1 MDHHSSSTAVHQ
13 GIFMPPSQ
21 TTLSQLTLEEKA
33 ALVAGLN
40 MWQTKA
46 IERLGIPSILMT
58 NGPHGV
64 QKQSSQA
71 TDFAGMS
78 NSLPATCFPPAVIQA
93 ATWNR
98 ELIHEMG
105 IALGE
110 ECRQEKV
117 SILLGPGINI
127 KRSPLGGRNYDY
139 YSEDPYLSGEM
150 AGQLITG
157 IQSQGIGAS
166 LKHFAVGNQEYRR
179 MTINA
184 VVDERALRE
193 IYLSAFEKIVKDVQP
208 WTVMNAYTLVNG
220 TYCSENPYLIG
231 EILKKEWGYQGVVLS
246 DWGSVNDRVAGLK
259 AQIDLEM
266 PGPATDNQRAIL
278 AAVNSG
284 DLPEAALDRAVERL
298 LALIFKAQ
306 ETLAK
311 GDFTYDKQAHH
322 DLARRIAEEGTVLL
336 KNENQILP
344 IPETAKIALLGHF
357 AKKPRFQGTG
367 SSLTNPTQV
376 DNLYDEMIRR
386 IGEAHVLYAPGF
398 PEKDAAPVDD
408 TLLNEALGVAAQAD
422 YVIVMVGVSVAEGGD
437 QPDMKL
443 PAAHAALIERVADLH
458 KRVIV
463 LLSNGNPLEM
473 PWLNKVPAVLEGYLA
488 GQAGAGAQADILLG
502 RVNPS
507 GKIGETFPVQLEDN
521 PSHPYF
527 PGGPAVV
534 EYRESLYVGYR
545 YYDTAHIPVQFAFGH
560 GLSYT
565 SFEYRDLLVH
575 VQKDSAKV
583 TFNVKNTGNR
593 AGKETTQ
600 VYVRD
605 VESSPFRPFKEL
617 KGFAKVHLNPGEE
630 KEVTIQLDRRA
641 FSFYDVDK
649 QDWILE
655 AGDFEIMVG
664 ASSQDIR
671 LTTTLRLD
679 SDQQASACA
688 DKAALA
694 PYFSVTPATLPRG
707 AFAALYGKSL
717 PENVTPQ
724 KGSYTLNTP
733 FGDMKDSWLARQL
746 LKLMNGQ
753 VKKMV
758 GGDDPEN
765 PLLAMV
771 ENMLKEMPL
780 RAMLMMTNGALK
792 LPTLEALLMMI
803 NGQGLRGFGALM
815 KSLVKK

>member
-1 MDHHSSSTAVHQ
+1 
-13 GIFMPPSQ
+13 MPNYK
-21 TTLSQLTLEEKA
+21 TILSQLTLEEKA

-46 IERLGIPSILMT
+46 NERLGILSIMMT

-64 QKQSSQA
+64 QKQSSEA

-105 IALGE
+105 AALGE

-139 YSEDPYLSGEM
+139 YSEDPYFTSEM
-150 AGQLITG
+150 AGQLIMG
-157 IQSQGIGAS
+157 IESQGIGTS
-166 LKHFAVGNQEYRR
+166 LKHFAVGSQEYRR

-184 VVDERALRE
+184 IVDERALRE
-193 IYLSAFEKIVKDVQP
+193 IYLSAFEKVVKDTQP

-220 TYCSENPYLIG
+220 TYCSENPYLIS

-266 PGPATDNQRAIL
+266 PGPAIDNQRGIL
-278 AAVNSG
+278 AAVKAGN
-284 DLPEAALDRAVERL
+284 LPEAALDRAVERL

-311 GDFTYDKQAHH
+311 DDYIYDKQAHH

-357 AKKPRFQGTG
+357 AQKPRFQGTG
-367 SSLTNPTQV
+367 SSLTNPTRV
-376 DNLYDEMIRR
+376 DNLYHEMIQR
-386 IGEAHVLYAPGF
+386 IGETHVLYAPGF
-398 PEKDAAPVDD
+398 PEKDTATVDD
-408 TLLNEALGVAAQAD
+408 TLLNEALEVAAQAD

-437 QPDMKL
+437 QPNMKL
-443 PAAHAALIERVADLH
+443 PDSQAALIEKVTDLH
-458 KRVIV
+458 QHVIV

-488 GQAGAGAQADILLG
+488 GQAGASAQADILLG
-502 RVNPS
+502 RANPS
-507 GKIGETFPVQLEDN
+507 GKIGETFPIKLEDN
-521 PSHPYF
+521 PSYPYY
-527 PGGPAVV
+527 PGGPAIV
-534 EYRESLYVGYR
+534 EYRESIYVGYR
-545 YYDTAHIPVQFAFGH
+545 YYDTAHVPVLFPFGH

-565 SFEYRDLLVH
+565 TFEYRDLRAQA
-575 VQKDSAKV
+575 QKDSAKII
-583 TFNVKNTGNR
+583 FKIKNAGNR
-593 AGKETTQ
+593 TGKEAAQ

-605 VESSPFRPFKEL
+605 VESSHFRPVKEL
-617 KGFAKVHLNPGEE
+617 KGFVKVHLNPNEE
-630 KEVTIQLDRRA
+630 KEVTIELDRRD
-641 FSFYDVDK
+641 FSFYDVGK
-649 QDWILE
+649 KEWVLE

-671 LTTTLRLD
+671 LTTTLWLD
-679 SDQQASACA
+679 SDQQASVCT

-694 PYFSVTPATLPRG
+694 SYFSVTPAPISRD

-746 LKLMNGQ
+746 LTLMNGQ

-758 GGDDPEN
+758 GGDDPDN
-765 PLLAMV
+765 PLLAMA
-771 ENMLKEMPL
+771 ENMLNEMPL
-780 RAMLMMTNGALK
+780 RAIQMMTNGAIK
-792 LPTLEALLMMI
+792 RPTLEALLLLI
-803 NGQGLRGFGALM
+803 NGKGLYGFGALI
-815 KSLVKK
+815 KSLVIK

>member
-1 MDHHSSSTAVHQ
+1 MQDPKTL
-13 GIFMPPSQ
+13 
-21 TTLSQLTLEEKA
+21 LSQLTLEEKA

-64 QKQSSQA
+64 QKQASEA

-78 NSLPATCFPPAVIQA
+78 NSIPATCFPPAVIQA

-105 IALGE
+105 VALGE

-139 YSEDPYLSGEM
+139 YSEDPYFAGEM
-150 AGQLITG
+150 AKQLIMG
-157 IQSQGIGAS
+157 IESQGIGAS

-193 IYLSAFEKIVKDVQP
+193 IYLAGFETIIKDAQP

-220 TYCSENPYLIG
+220 TYCSENPHLTRD
-231 EILKKEWGYQGVVLS
+231 ILKKEWDFQGVVLS
-246 DWGSVNDRVAGLK
+246 DWGSVNARIAGLK
-259 AQIDLEM
+259 AEIDLEM

-278 AAVNSG
+278 AAVRAG
-284 DLPEAALDRAVERL
+284 DLPEATLDRAVEL
-298 LALIFKAQ
+298 MLALIFKAQ
-306 ETLAK
+306 ETFAK

-344 IPETAKIALLGHF
+344 IPESAKVALLGHF

-367 SSLTNPTQV
+367 SSLTHPTMV
-376 DNLYDEMIRR
+376 DNLYDEMVKR
-386 IGEAHVLYAPGF
+386 IGEANVLYAPGF
-398 PEKDAAPVDD
+398 PEKDKAFID
-408 TLLNEALGVAAQAD
+408 EALLAEALEVAAKAD
-422 YVIVMVGVSVAEGGD
+422 YVVVMVGVAVAEGGD
-437 QPDMKL
+437 QPSMKL
-443 PAAHAALIERVADLH
+443 HASHTALIEKVAAAH
-458 KRVIV
+458 KKVIV

-473 PWLNKVPAVLEGYLA
+473 PWLANVPAVLEGYLA
-488 GQAGAGAQADILLG
+488 GQAGAAAQADILLG

-507 GKIGETFPVQLEDN
+507 GKIGETFPIKLEDN

-527 PGGPAVV
+527 PGGPSTV
-534 EYRESLYVGYR
+534 EYRESIYVGYR
-545 YYDTAHIPVQFAFGH
+545 YYDTANAPVLFPFGH

-565 SFEYRDLLVH
+565 TFEYRELS
-575 VQKDSAKV
+575 VQARNDSASV
-583 TFNVKNTGNR
+583 TFKIRNTGNKS
-593 AGKETTQ
+593 GKEAVQ

-605 VESSPFRPFKEL
+605 VESSHFRPFKEL
-617 KGFAKVHLNPGEE
+617 KGFAKVHIQPKEE
-630 KEVTIQLDRRA
+630 KSVTIELDRRA
-641 FSFYDVDK
+641 FSFYDVGK
-649 QDWILE
+649 KDWILE
-655 AGDFEIMVG
+655 TGDFEILVG

-671 LTTTLRLD
+671 LKTTLRLD
-679 SDQQASACA
+679 SDQQASSYA
-688 DKAALA
+688 DRATLA
-694 PYFSVTPATLPRG
+694 PYFSPPPALISRDT
-707 AFAALYGKSL
+707 FAALYGKPL
-717 PENVTPQ
+717 PENTTPQ

-733 FGDMKDSWLARQL
+733 FGDMSDSWLARQL
-746 LKLMNGQ
+746 LNLMNGQ

-758 GGDDPEN
+758 GGDDPDN

-792 LPTLEALLMMI
+792 RGTLEALLMMI
-803 NGQGLRGFGALM
+803 NGRGLRGFGALV
-815 KSLVKK
+815 KSLVRK

>member
-1 MDHHSSSTAVHQ
+1 MEDIKYLISR
-13 GIFMPPSQ
+13 M
-21 TTLSQLTLEEKA
+21 TLEEKIS
-33 ALVAGLN
+33 LLAGLN

-46 IERLGIPSILMT
+46 IERLGIPSIMMT

-64 QKQSSQA
+64 QKQASEA

-78 NSLPATCFPPAVIQA
+78 NSIPATCFPPAVVQA

-98 ELIHEMG
+98 ELIHDMG
-105 IALGE
+105 VALGE

-139 YSEDPYLSGEM
+139 YSEDPYFAGEM
-150 AGQLITG
+150 AQQLITG
-157 IQSQGIGAS
+157 IESQGIGAS

-179 MTINA
+179 MTINTA
-184 VVDERALRE
+184 VDERTLRE
-193 IYLSAFEKIVKDVQP
+193 IYLAGFESIVKDAQP

-231 EILKKEWGYQGVVLS
+231 SILKKEWGFPGVVLS

-259 AQIDLEM
+259 AEIDLEM

-278 AAVNSG
+278 TAVQAG
-284 DLPEAALDRAVERL
+284 DLTEAALDRAVERM

-344 IPETAKIALLGHF
+344 IPETAKVALLGHF

-367 SSLTNPTQV
+367 SSLTNPTMV
-376 DNLYDEMIRR
+376 DNLYDEMVKR
-386 IGEAHVLYAPGF
+386 IGKSNVLYAPGF
-398 PEKDAAPVDD
+398 PEKDKASVDE
-408 TLLNEALGVAAQAD
+408 TLLNEALSVAAQAD
-422 YVIVMVGVSVAEGGD
+422 YVIVMVGVAVAEGGD
-437 QPDMKL
+437 QPNMKL
-443 PAAHAALIERVADLH
+443 HASHAALIEKVVAAH
-458 KRVIV
+458 KKVIV

-473 PWLNKVPAVLEGYLA
+473 PWLANVPAVLEGYLA
-488 GQAGAGAQADILLG
+488 GQAGASAQADILQG

-507 GKIGETFPVQLEDN
+507 GKIGETFPLKLEDN
-521 PSHPYF
+521 PSHPYY

-534 EYRESLYVGYR
+534 EYRESIYVGYR
-545 YYDTAHIPVQFAFGH
+545 YYDTAKQNVLFPFGH

-565 SFEYRDLLVH
+565 TFEYRDLRVQA
-575 VQKDSAKV
+575 QKDSAKI
-583 TFNVKNTGNR
+583 TFKVKNTGNR
-593 AGKETTQ
+593 SGKEAAQ

-605 VESSPFRPFKEL
+605 VESSHFRPFKEL
-617 KGFAKVHLNPGEE
+617 KGFAKIHLNPNEE
-630 KEVTIQLDRRA
+630 KEVTIELDRRA
-641 FSFYDVDK
+641 FSFYDVGK
-649 QDWILE
+649 KDWILE
-655 AGDFEIMVG
+655 AGDFEILVG

-671 LTTTLRLD
+671 LTATLRLD
-679 SDQQASACA
+679 SDQQASSYAG
-688 DKAALA
+688 KAALA
-694 PYFSVTPATLPRG
+694 PYFSVTHSPISRE
-707 AFAALYGKSL
+707 AFAALYGKPL

-724 KGSYTLNTP
+724 KGSYSLNTP
-733 FGDMKDSWLARQL
+733 FGDMSDSWLARQL
-746 LKLMNGQ
+746 LKLMNAQ

-758 GGDDPEN
+758 GGDDPDN
-765 PLLAMV
+765 PLRAMV

-792 LPTLEALLMMI
+792 RATLEALLLMI
-803 NGQGLRGFGALM
+803 NGKGLRGFGALV

>member
-1 MDHHSSSTAVHQ
+1 MQDPKTL
-13 GIFMPPSQ
+13 
-21 TTLSQLTLEEKA
+21 LSQLTLEEKA

-64 QKQSSQA
+64 QKQASEA

-78 NSLPATCFPPAVIQA
+78 NSIPATCFPPAVIQA

-105 IALGE
+105 VALGE

-139 YSEDPYLSGEM
+139 YSEDPYFAGEM
-150 AGQLITG
+150 AKQLIMG
-157 IQSQGIGAS
+157 IESQGIGAS

-193 IYLSAFEKIVKDVQP
+193 IYLAGFETIIKDAQP

-220 TYCSENPYLIG
+220 TYCSENPHLIRG
-231 EILKKEWGYQGVVLS
+231 ILKKEWDFQGVVLS
-246 DWGSVNDRVAGLK
+246 DWGSVNDRIAGLK
-259 AQIDLEM
+259 AEIDLEM
-266 PGPATDNQRAIL
+266 PDPATDNQRAIL
-278 AAVNSG
+278 AAVRAG
-284 DLPEAALDRAVERL
+284 DLPEATLDRAVEL
-298 LALIFKAQ
+298 MLALIFKAQ
-306 ETLAK
+306 ETFAK

-344 IPETAKIALLGHF
+344 IPESAKVALLGHF

-367 SSLTNPTQV
+367 SSLTNPTMV
-376 DNLYDEMIRR
+376 DNLYDEMVKR
-386 IGEAHVLYAPGF
+386 IGEANVLYAPGF
-398 PEKDAAPVDD
+398 PEKDKAFID
-408 TLLNEALGVAAQAD
+408 EALLAEALEVAAKAD
-422 YVIVMVGVSVAEGGD
+422 YVVVMVGVAVAEGGD
-437 QPDMKL
+437 QPSMKL
-443 PAAHAALIERVADLH
+443 HASHTALIEKVAAAH
-458 KRVIV
+458 KKVIV

-473 PWLNKVPAVLEGYLA
+473 PWLANVPAVLEGYLA
-488 GQAGAGAQADILLG
+488 GQAGAAAQADILLG

-507 GKIGETFPVQLEDN
+507 GKIGETFPIKLEDN

-527 PGGPAVV
+527 PGGPSTV
-534 EYRESLYVGYR
+534 EYRESIYVGYR
-545 YYDTAHIPVQFAFGH
+545 YYDTANAPVLFPFGH

-565 SFEYRDLLVH
+565 TFEYRELS
-575 VQKDSAKV
+575 VQARNDSASV
-583 TFNVKNTGNR
+583 TFKIRNTGNKS
-593 AGKETTQ
+593 GKEAVQ

-605 VESSPFRPFKEL
+605 VESSHFRPFKEL
-617 KGFAKVHLNPGEE
+617 KGFAKVHIQPKEE
-630 KEVTIQLDRRA
+630 KSVTIELDRRA
-641 FSFYDVDK
+641 FSFYDVGK
-649 QDWILE
+649 KDWILE
-655 AGDFEIMVG
+655 TGDFEILVG

-671 LTTTLRLD
+671 LKTTLRLD
-679 SDQQASACA
+679 SDQQASSYA
-688 DKAALA
+688 DRATLA
-694 PYFSVTPATLPRG
+694 PYFSPTPALISRDT
-707 AFAALYGKSL
+707 FAALYGKPL
-717 PENVTPQ
+717 PENTTPQ

-733 FGDMKDSWLARQL
+733 FGDMSDSWLARQL
-746 LKLMNGQ
+746 LNLMNGQ

-758 GGDDPEN
+758 GGDDPDN

-792 LPTLEALLMMI
+792 RGTLEALLMMI
-803 NGQGLRGFGALM
+803 NGRGLRGFGALV
-815 KSLVKK
+815 KSLVRK

>member
-1 MDHHSSSTAVHQ
+1 MQDPKTL
-13 GIFMPPSQ
+13 
-21 TTLSQLTLEEKA
+21 LSQLTLEEKA

-64 QKQSSQA
+64 QKQASEA

-78 NSLPATCFPPAVIQA
+78 NSIPATCFPPAVIQA

-98 ELIHEMG
+98 ELIHKMG
-105 IALGE
+105 VALGE

-139 YSEDPYLSGEM
+139 YSEDPYFAGEM
-150 AGQLITG
+150 AKQLIMG
-157 IQSQGIGAS
+157 IESQGIGAS

-193 IYLSAFEKIVKDVQP
+193 IYLAGFETIIKDAQP

-220 TYCSENPYLIG
+220 TYCSENPHLIRG
-231 EILKKEWGYQGVVLS
+231 ILKKEWDFQGVVLS
-246 DWGSVNDRVAGLK
+246 DWGSVNDRIAGLK
-259 AQIDLEM
+259 AEIDLEM

-278 AAVNSG
+278 AAVRAG
-284 DLPEAALDRAVERL
+284 DLPEATLDRAVEL
-298 LALIFKAQ
+298 MLTLIFKAQ
-306 ETLAK
+306 ETFAK

-344 IPETAKIALLGHF
+344 IPESAKVALLGHF

-367 SSLTNPTQV
+367 SSLTNPTMV
-376 DNLYDEMIRR
+376 DNLYDEMVKR
-386 IGEAHVLYAPGF
+386 IGEANVLYAPGF
-398 PEKDAAPVDD
+398 PEKDKAFID
-408 TLLNEALGVAAQAD
+408 EALLAEALEVAAKAD
-422 YVIVMVGVSVAEGGD
+422 YVVVMVGVAVAEGGD
-437 QPDMKL
+437 QPSMKL
-443 PAAHAALIERVADLH
+443 HASHTALIEKVAAAH
-458 KRVIV
+458 KKVIV

-473 PWLNKVPAVLEGYLA
+473 PWLANVPAVLEGYLA
-488 GQAGAGAQADILLG
+488 GQAGAAAQADILLG

-507 GKIGETFPVQLEDN
+507 GKIGETFPIKLEDN

-527 PGGPAVV
+527 PGGPSTV
-534 EYRESLYVGYR
+534 EYRESIYVGYR
-545 YYDTAHIPVQFAFGH
+545 YYDTANAPVLFPFGH

-565 SFEYRDLLVH
+565 TFEYRELS
-575 VQKDSAKV
+575 VQARNDSASV
-583 TFNVKNTGNR
+583 TFKIRNTGNKS
-593 AGKETTQ
+593 GKEAVQ

-605 VESSPFRPFKEL
+605 VESSHFRPFKEL
-617 KGFAKVHLNPGEE
+617 KGFAKVHIQPKEE
-630 KEVTIQLDRRA
+630 KSVTIELDRRA
-641 FSFYDVDK
+641 FSFYDVGK
-649 QDWILE
+649 KDWILE
-655 AGDFEIMVG
+655 TGDFEILAG

-671 LTTTLRLD
+671 LKTTLRLD
-679 SDQQASACA
+679 SDQQASSYA
-688 DKAALA
+688 DRATLA
-694 PYFSVTPATLPRG
+694 PYFSPTPALISRDT
-707 AFAALYGKSL
+707 FAALYGKPL
-717 PENVTPQ
+717 PENSTPQ

-733 FGDMKDSWLARQL
+733 FGDMSDSWLARQL
-746 LKLMNGQ
+746 LNLMNGQ

-758 GGDDPEN
+758 GGDDPDN

-792 LPTLEALLMMI
+792 RGTLEALLMMI
-803 NGQGLRGFGALM
+803 NGRGLRGFGALV
-815 KSLVKK
+815 KSLVRK

>member
-1 MDHHSSSTAVHQ
+1 MQDPKTL
-13 GIFMPPSQ
+13 
-21 TTLSQLTLEEKA
+21 LSQLTLEEKA

-64 QKQSSQA
+64 QKQAGEA

-78 NSLPATCFPPAVIQA
+78 NSIPATCFPPAVIQA

-105 IALGE
+105 VALGE

-139 YSEDPYLSGEM
+139 YSEDPYFAGEM
-150 AGQLITG
+150 AKQLIMG
-157 IQSQGIGAS
+157 IESQGIGAS

-193 IYLSAFEKIVKDVQP
+193 IYLAGFETIVKDAQP

-220 TYCSENPYLIG
+220 TYCSENPFLIRD
-231 EILKKEWGYQGVVLS
+231 ILKKEWGFQGVVLS

-259 AQIDLEM
+259 AEIDLEM

-278 AAVNSG
+278 AAVRAG
-284 DLPEAALDRAVERL
+284 DLPEATLDRAVERM

-311 GDFTYDKQAHH
+311 GDYAYDKQAHH
-322 DLARRIAEEGTVLL
+322 ELARRIAEEGTVLL

-344 IPETAKIALLGHF
+344 IPETAKVALLGHF

-367 SSLTNPTQV
+367 SSLTNPTMV
-376 DNLYDEMIRR
+376 NNLYDEMVKR
-386 IGEAHVLYAPGF
+386 ISESNVLYAPGF
-398 PEKDAAPVDD
+398 PEKDKAPVNE
-408 TLLNEALGVAAQAD
+408 TLLNEALTVAAQAD
-422 YVIVMVGVSVAEGGD
+422 YVVVMVGVAVAEGGD
-437 QPDMKL
+437 QPSMKL
-443 PAAHAALIERVADLH
+443 HASHTALIEKVAAAH
-458 KRVIV
+458 KKVIV

-473 PWLNKVPAVLEGYLA
+473 PWINNVSAVLEGYLA
-488 GQAGAGAQADILLG
+488 GQAGASAQADILLG
-502 RVNPS
+502 KVNPS
-507 GKIGETFPVQLEDN
+507 GKIGETFPIKLEDN

-527 PGGPAVV
+527 PGGPSAV
-534 EYRESLYVGYR
+534 EYRESIYVGYR
-545 YYDTAHIPVQFAFGH
+545 YYDTANAPILFPFGH

-565 SFEYRDLLVH
+565 TFEYHDLH
-575 VQKDSAKV
+575 VQAQKDSAKI
-583 TFNVKNTGNR
+583 TFKVKNTGNR
-593 AGKETTQ
+593 SGKEAVQ

-605 VESSPFRPFKEL
+605 VESSHFRPSKEL
-617 KGFAKVHLNPGEE
+617 KGFAKVHLQPKEE
-630 KEVTIQLDRRA
+630 KSVTIELDRRA
-641 FSFYDVDK
+641 FSFYDVGK
-649 QDWILE
+649 KDWILE
-655 AGDFEIMVG
+655 TGDFEIMVG

-671 LTTTLRLD
+671 LKTTLRLD
-679 SDQQASACA
+679 SDQQASSYA
-688 DKAALA
+688 DKTALA
-694 PYFSVTPATLPRG
+694 PYFSVTCAPISQE
-707 AFAALYGKSL
+707 AFAALYGKPL
-717 PENVTPQ
+717 PENTTPQ
-724 KGSYTLNTP
+724 KGSYNLNTP
-733 FGDMKDSWLARQL
+733 FGDMSDSWLARQL
-746 LKLMNGQ
+746 LNLMNAQ

-758 GGDDPEN
+758 GGNDPDN

-792 LPTLEALLMMI
+792 RGTLEALLMMI
-803 NGQGLRGFGALM
+803 NGRSLHGFGALV
-815 KSLVKK
+815 KSLVRK

>member
-1 MDHHSSSTAVHQ
+1 MQDPKTL
-13 GIFMPPSQ
+13 
-21 TTLSQLTLEEKA
+21 LSQLKLEEKA

-40 MWQTKA
+40 MWQTQA

-64 QKQSSQA
+64 QKQAGEA

-78 NSLPATCFPPAVIQA
+78 NSIPATCFPPAVIQA

-105 IALGE
+105 VALGE

-139 YSEDPYLSGEM
+139 YSEDPYFAGEM
-150 AGQLITG
+150 AKQLIMG
-157 IQSQGIGAS
+157 IESQGIGAS

-193 IYLSAFEKIVKDVQP
+193 IYLAGFETIVKDAQP

-220 TYCSENPYLIG
+220 TYCSENPFLIRD
-231 EILKKEWGYQGVVLS
+231 ILKKEWGFQGVVLS
-246 DWGSVNDRVAGLK
+246 DWGSVNDRIAGLK
-259 AQIDLEM
+259 AEIDLEM

-278 AAVNSG
+278 AAVRAG
-284 DLPEAALDRAVERL
+284 DLPEATLDRAVEL
-298 LALIFKAQ
+298 MLALIFKAQ
-306 ETLAK
+306 ETFAK

-344 IPETAKIALLGHF
+344 IPESAKVALLGHF

-367 SSLTNPTQV
+367 SSLTNPTMV
-376 DNLYDEMIRR
+376 DNLYDEMVKR
-386 IGEAHVLYAPGF
+386 IGEANVLYAPGF
-398 PEKDAAPVDD
+398 PEKDKALVD
-408 TLLNEALGVAAQAD
+408 EALLAEALEVAAKAD
-422 YVIVMVGVSVAEGGD
+422 YVVVMVGVAVAEGGD
-437 QPDMKL
+437 QPSMKL
-443 PAAHAALIERVADLH
+443 HASHTALIEKVAAAH
-458 KRVIV
+458 KKVIV

-473 PWLNKVPAVLEGYLA
+473 PWLANVPAVLEGYLA
-488 GQAGAGAQADILLG
+488 GQAGAAAQADILLG

-507 GKIGETFPVQLEDN
+507 GKIGETFPIKLEDN

-527 PGGPAVV
+527 PGGPSAV
-534 EYRESLYVGYR
+534 EYRESIYVGYR
-545 YYDTAHIPVQFAFGH
+545 YYDTANAPVLFPFGH

-565 SFEYRDLLVH
+565 TFEYRELS
-575 VQKDSAKV
+575 VQARNDSASV
-583 TFNVKNTGNR
+583 TFKIRNTGNKS
-593 AGKETTQ
+593 GKEAVQ

-605 VESSPFRPFKEL
+605 VESSHFRPFKEL
-617 KGFAKVHLNPGEE
+617 KGFAKVHIQPKEE
-630 KEVTIQLDRRA
+630 KSVTIELDRRA
-641 FSFYDVDK
+641 FSFYDVGK
-649 QDWILE
+649 KDWILE
-655 AGDFEIMVG
+655 TGDFEILVG

-671 LTTTLRLD
+671 LKTTLRLD
-679 SDQQASACA
+679 SDQQASSYA
-688 DKAALA
+688 DRATLA
-694 PYFSVTPATLPRG
+694 PYFSPTPALISRDT
-707 AFAALYGKSL
+707 FAALYGKPL
-717 PENVTPQ
+717 PENTTPQ

-733 FGDMKDSWLARQL
+733 FGDMSDSWLARQL
-746 LKLMNGQ
+746 LNLMNGQ

-758 GGDDPEN
+758 GGDDPDN

-792 LPTLEALLMMI
+792 RGTLEALLMMI
-803 NGQGLRGFGALM
+803 NGRGLRGFGALV
-815 KSLVKK
+815 KSLVRK